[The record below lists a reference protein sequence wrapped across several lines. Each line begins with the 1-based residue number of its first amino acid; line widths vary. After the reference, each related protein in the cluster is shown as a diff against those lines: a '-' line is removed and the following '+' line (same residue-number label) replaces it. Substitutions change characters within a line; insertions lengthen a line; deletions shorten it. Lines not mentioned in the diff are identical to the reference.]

1 MTKLRV
7 NAPVELATP
16 LLERFAQLGLE
27 IELAEASRAEAI
39 VAANAAADQILLP
52 MVQERDQLL
61 AALEPWWKRM
71 GAALL
76 TGKRKTVELAG
87 CIIGTKAATASLSFG
102 PGDEKAALASLQ
114 AAKWAKPY
122 VRTTPSIDKAAVKKA
137 LPGKHGEQL
146 KALGFSLPDVGDV
159 FVLERA
165 TQAGTV
171 SAS

>member
-1 MTKLRV
+1 MKLRV
-7 NAPVELATP
+7 NAPVEQATP

-27 IELAEASRAEAI
+27 IELAEASRSEAI

-52 MVQERDQLL
+52 MIQERDELVAVL
-61 AALEPWWKRM
+61 DPWWKRM

-87 CIIGTKAATASLSFG
+87 CIIGTKAGSSSLSFA
-102 PGDEKAALASLQ
+102 PGDDKAAVASLQ
-114 AAKWAKPY
+114 AVKWAKPY
-122 VRTTPSIDKAAVKKA
+122 IRTIVSVDKAAVKKA

-146 KALGFSLPDVGDV
+146 KALGFSLPDAGDV

-171 SAS
+171 AS